1 MWIIEVE
8 GFQFA
13 VDVVAVATLHMQQR
27 TVVAAEKI
35 VGRTA
40 GSIGDRHYNR
50 AVLLQERLKAVQ
62 MLGIPVNLHLANHV
76 ADLLPC
82 LRAVDAVMPNF
93 LNHLARRASFHAT
106 MLLHS

>member
-1 MWIIEVE
+1 MRRHT
-8 GFQFA
+8 
-13 VDVVAVATLHMQQR
+13 VA
-27 TVVAAEKI
+27 AAEKI

-50 AVLLQERLKAVQ
+50 AVLLQEQLKAVQ

-93 LNHLARRASFHAT
+93 LNHLARRASFRAT